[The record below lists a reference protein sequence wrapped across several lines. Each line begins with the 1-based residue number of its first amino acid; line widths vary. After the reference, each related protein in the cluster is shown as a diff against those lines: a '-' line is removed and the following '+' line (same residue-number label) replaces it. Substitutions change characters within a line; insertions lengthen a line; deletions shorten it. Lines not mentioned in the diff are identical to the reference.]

1 MKKLSDGYHLCY
13 FLDSQLPF
21 YPPHPKHLAIRL
33 SVVKSK
39 LSTSAEYTQM
49 HNIALSNANHTTS
62 CCVGLD
68 VDSLDASDST

>member
-1 MKKLSDGYHLCY
+1 
-13 FLDSQLPF
+13 
-21 YPPHPKHLAIRL
+21 
-33 SVVKSK
+33 VKSK